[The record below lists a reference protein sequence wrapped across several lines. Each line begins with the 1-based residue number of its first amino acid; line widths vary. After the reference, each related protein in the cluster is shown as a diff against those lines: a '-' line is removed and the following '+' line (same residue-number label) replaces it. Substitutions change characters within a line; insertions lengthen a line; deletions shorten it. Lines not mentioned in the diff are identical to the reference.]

1 MDSNEAMIVLPAMS
15 HFEGVFC
22 DPNFSLGCTYLKG
35 RNRGNGR
42 DGDLSEESSETNKS
56 SSESD
61 ASSQRRLHNRKCRDD
76 LRNIKVYPLNSEGS
90 SNPDEFLEW
99 VQTMDIIIMVKGY
112 DKKKALKLVVV
123 KLKRFIG
130 GLNSNIAEKLE
141 LQPLWIFK
149 DACKMAIAMDKQA
162 KKRKIKDLQGEIE
175 TEDEQPVFDESNKEV
190 MVGAD
195 CGDICTIK
203 GKVCSLIINR
213 GSCANAASTYMVEK
227 LGLSTMKH
235 PHPYKRQWLS
245 QGNEVKV
252 TRQVIVPFSMGTVY
266 HGEITC
272 DVVPMDACHLFLD
285 RPWLFNK
292 HVYHNGHLNTYS
304 LFINDKKITLTLL
317 KPNEISKVE
326 MNTKSDKVL
335 FMSQKEVVKEL
346 ESGTYVLALLMCKK
360 MRKKGHNVS
369 SLVKPLLSEFADVFL
384 KELPPSLPPIRGIEH
399 QIDLIPGPFVTKKDG
414 SMHMCVDSRAI
425 NNITIKLRYPI
436 PRLDDITFMRLM
448 NEVLRLLVGK
458 FVVVYFYD
466 ILVYSKSEEEHLV
479 SKEGISMDPSKVET
493 IKSCPT
499 PYSITEWHK
508 LAQAAFECLKY
519 KLSSAPIL
527 ALPNFDMLFEL
538 ECDHKLNPRHA
549 KWLEFLQM
557 YSFVSEHKVG
567 SLNVVA
573 NALSRRHYMLSIL
586 EARVLGF
593 SFIKELYESDPDFG
607 PLLCL
612 SRNLSKGP
620 QVVQDGFLFK
630 NGRLCIPIGSIQD
643 LLIREAHDG
652 GLAGHFS
659 NTKTLEILNEHF
671 YWPCMIKDVQ
681 AFITRYPTC
690 HQAIS
695 TFHKGLYTPIP
706 TPDWPWEDLSIDFI
720 VALPITQKK
729 KDVSMVVVDQIKRL
743 HEQVKAKIEK
753 ANQMYKAKAN
763 KNHKQPTF
771 SPSDLVWIH
780 LRKQRFPSKR
790 KNKQMLR
797 AEGPFKVLEC
807 FGDSAYKVELPGD
820 VFVSNTF
827 NAGDL
832 TPYLEDD
839 YLEDLRSS
847 PNLEGEDD
855 ADVFKVSVLPNE
867 PHKLLMNS
875 NESMVVLP
883 IMSHFEGVFGD
894 PNFSLGCT
902 LLERNRKERTSKF
915 ILNTD
920 IFEARFKGNETV
932 RDSIVNDKCNW
943 PIEWTALYP
952 MLNQISIPTSSS
964 RKDSVMWMN
973 VDNKEVEYS
982 TKVVWKCLIEDWSK
996 VEWNQVVWFS

>member
-1 MDSNEAMIVLPAMS
+1 MLNIDESDSVGHQLLQKRAVDLVKRKSGGSNPGSGLVSLCCLGNLPGYAFLVGWRARCQKDAGVSQVNVLPNEPHKSFMDSNEAMIVLPAMS
-15 HFEGVFC
+15 HFEGVFG

-35 RNRGNGR
+35 RNKGNGR

-61 ASSQRRLHNRKCRDD
+61 ASSQRRRRNRKCRDD
-76 LRNIKVYPLNSEGS
+76 LRDIKVYPLNSEGS

-112 DKKKALKLVVV
+112 DKKKALKMAVV
-123 KLKRFIG
+123 KLKNLKQGTKEVVNYIKEFEQLKIRTNVKEAEEYTIARFIG
-130 GLNSNIAEKLE
+130 DLNSNIAEKLE

-149 DACKMAIAMDKQA
+149 DACKMAITMDKQA
-162 KKRKIKDLQGEIE
+162 KKRVPYKPVSRPTFPAINYISNEFESTSKSLKGKEKIREGSKDPKGKKYLQGEIE
-175 TEDEQPVFDESNKEV
+175 TEDEQPVFDESNEEV

-195 CGDICTIK
+195 CGDI
-203 GKVCSLIINR
+203 LIING

-235 PHPYKRQWLS
+235 PHPYKLQWLS
-245 QGNEVKV
+245 QGNDMKV

-266 HGEITC
+266 HDEITC
-272 DVVPMDACHLFLD
+272 DVVPIDACHLFLD

-304 LFINDKKITLTLL
+304 LFINGKKITLTLL
-317 KPNEISKVE
+317 KPNEISKVK

-346 ESGTYVLALLMCKK
+346 ES
-360 MRKKGHNVS
+360 
-369 SLVKPLLSEFADVFL
+369 
-384 KELPPSLPPIRGIEH
+384 ELPPSLPPIRGIEH
-399 QIDLIPGPFVTKKDG
+399 QIDLILG
-414 SMHMCVDSRAI
+414 SILPNKAAYRCSPHKVKELQKQVDELVAAI

-436 PRLDDITFMRLM
+436 PRLDDMLDELHGSYVFFKIDLRSGTFMRLM
-448 NEVLRLLVGK
+448 NEVLRPLIGK

-466 ILVYSKSEEEHLV
+466 ILVYSKSEEEHLGHLRSVFDLLRKYKLYGKLEKCNFMVPSVVFLGYVV
-479 SKEGISMDPSKVET
+479 SKEGISIDPSKVKA

-499 PYSITEWHK
+499 PSSITE
-508 LAQAAFECLKY
+508 
-519 KLSSAPIL
+519 
-527 ALPNFDMLFEL
+527 
-538 ECDHKLNPRHA
+538 HKLNPRHA
-549 KWLEFLQM
+549 RWVEFLQM
-557 YSFVSEHKVG
+557 YSFVSKQKVG
-567 SLNVVA
+567 SLNVVV

-612 SRNLSKGP
+612 SPNLSKGP
-620 QVVQDGFLFK
+620 YVVQDGFLFK

-643 LLIREAHDG
+643 LLIRESHDG
-652 GLAGHFS
+652 GLAAS
-659 NTKTLEILNEHF
+659 IEAETK
-671 YWPCMIKDVQ
+671 IK
-681 AFITRYPTC
+681 
-690 HQAIS
+690 
-695 TFHKGLYTPIP
+695 
-706 TPDWPWEDLSIDFI
+706 E
-720 VALPITQKK
+720 
-729 KDVSMVVVDQIKRL
+729 IKRL

-753 ANQMYKAKAN
+753 ANKIYKAKAN
-763 KNHKQPTF
+763 RNHKQPTF

-780 LRKQRFPSKR
+780 LKKQRFPSKR
-790 KNKQMLR
+790 KNKQMPK

-832 TPYLEDD
+832 TPYLEDY
-839 YLEDLRSS
+839 YLKDLRSS

-875 NESMVVLP
+875 NEAMVILP
-883 IMSHFEGVFGD
+883 VMSHFEGVFGD
-894 PNFSLGCT
+894 PNFNLGCT
-902 LLERNRKERTSKF
+902 LLER
-915 ILNTD
+915 L
-920 IFEARFKGNETV
+920 A
-932 RDSIVNDKCNW
+932 
-943 PIEWTALYP
+943 
-952 MLNQISIPTSSS
+952 
-964 RKDSVMWMN
+964 
-973 VDNKEVEYS
+973 
-982 TKVVWKCLIEDWSK
+982 
-996 VEWNQVVWFS
+996 